1 MSLVDKAEIEVTAGN
16 GGKGSISFRREKFIP
31 KGGPDGGDGGKGG
44 SVILKVNPNLVT
56 LRDFRYNHR
65 FKAGHGQNGMGRKM
79 YGANGQDCIIQ
90 VPPGTLVYDKE
101 IGELLADL
109 VEPESS
115 VVVAKGGLGGR
126 GNAKFATS
134 TNQTPRVAEK
144 GQIGESRT
152 LSLDLKLLAD
162 VGLIGFPNAGKSTL
176 LSRLSE
182 ARPRVANYPFTT
194 LSPNLGVMSLEGFK
208 TCTIADMPG
217 LIEGAHQGKGLGI
230 QFLRH
235 VERTKLLVYV
245 IDVSVADPWKEYKI
259 LKDELTEF
267 NPAIAQR
274 PYLLVF
280 NKLDL
285 MTTKPK
291 ASKGQKPFYVSAI
304 KAEGIEDLKKA
315 ITKSLSRLK
324 DG

>member
-1 MSLVDKAEIEVTAGN
+1 MSLVDKAEIEITAGN
-16 GGKGSISFRREKFIP
+16 GGKGAISFRREKFIP

-44 SVILKVNPNLVT
+44 SVILEVNSNLVT

-79 YGANGQDCIIQ
+79 YGANGSDYTIQ

-101 IGELLADL
+101 NGELLADL
-109 VEPESS
+109 VEPGSKI
-115 VVVAKGGLGGR
+115 VAAKGGLGGR

-144 GQIGESRT
+144 GEVGESKT
-152 LSLDLKLLAD
+152 LLLDLKLLAD
-162 VGLIGFPNAGKSTL
+162 IGLIGFPNAGKSTL
-176 LSRLSE
+176 LSCLSD
-182 ARPRVANYPFTT
+182 ARPKVANYPFTT

-208 TCTIADMPG
+208 TCTVADMPG

-245 IDVSVADPWKEYKI
+245 IDASVTDPWKEYRV
-259 LKDELTEF
+259 LRDELTEF
-267 NPAIAQR
+267 NPAIAKR
-274 PYLLVF
+274 PSLLVF

-285 MTTKPK
+285 LSKKPK
-291 ASKGQKPFYVSAI
+291 AVKGQKPFYISAI
-304 KAEGIEDLKKA
+304 NSQGLEELKKA
-315 ITKSLSRLK
+315 ITKSLGKLK